1 MSNDA
6 EKCADDIIDEHQAE
20 IVRLKQLLIDAQSLI
35 HAPSG
40 NPFEYKLKYDAFQVK
55 LKQEGIK

>member
-20 IVRLKQLLIDAQSLI
+20 IVRLKQLLIDAQ
-35 HAPSG
+35 
-40 NPFEYKLKYDAFQVK
+40 
-55 LKQEGIK
+55 